1 MVKSLVIVESPAK
14 AKTISKILGQDY
26 QVKASIGHVRDL
38 PKKKLGVKVRK
49 NFEPEYEI
57 LKDKEPIVKELREA
71 AELADKVYL
80 APDPDREGEAIAW
93 HLSEILQMEQ
103 CSKCEGYIADAEH
116 KCVQCGEPIT
126 VKAYNPKKL
135 HRVEFNEITK
145 EAVLSAMKKPRHI
158 DTRLVDAQQARR
170 LLDRLVGYKI
180 SPLLWR
186 KVNGRS
192 AGRVQSVAV
201 RIICEREEEIE
212 KFNPKEYWS
221 LKADL
226 SKARSK
232 QSFLANLVKYDGKR
246 VIAASDKAAEKL
258 EKNGKGATAMV
269 VESEKEM
276 NAIIKSLNDESFT
289 VSSVNVKTSQRQPQ
303 PPFITSTLQREAA
316 NHLGYTVKKTM
327 QVAQSLYEGVDLGAQ
342 GPSGLITYMRT
353 DSTRVS
359 QQAQDEA
366 KEYVLEHFKPEYY
379 PEKPRIYERKGK
391 SIQDA
396 HEAIRPTSVLRTP
409 ESIKT
414 YLNSDQYKLYKLIW
428 ERFLGS
434 QMASAELSTRTVE
447 VTAGKTVFRASASE
461 TTFPGYTIVLN
472 RESNESGEE
481 EEEDANHLPEVKK
494 GDELKLKDLDAKQH
508 FTQPPPRY
516 TEASLVKTL
525 EELGI
530 GRPSTY
536 VATVQTIV
544 GSKYVERTNKMLC
557 PTKLGRTV
565 NDMLVAH
572 FGNIVDVGFTAEME
586 SKLDQIEDDKVDWHG
601 MLKEFY
607 KPFGETLKKAEE
619 EMDKIVILSEEMC
632 PLCGLQMAFKSS
644 KHGQFLGCTGFPDCK
659 KTMDLTADGKP
670 VPPDRP
676 SEEICKTC
684 NSPMLIKGGRY
695 GDYLSCSA
703 AECGEKRPIL
713 KTTGLICAREDCGG
727 EIVEKKTRRNKLFF
741 GCSNYSSKKCEMAY
755 WYPPLLSGGPDGT
768 NKCPK
773 CNSLLLYKT
782 LKRGDQIA
790 CSNKNECD
798 FAQLATGEEKHAWR
812 TGVTPPAPAPA
823 L

>member
-1 MVKSLVIVESPAK
+1 MAKSLVIVESPAK

-71 AELADKVYL
+71 AEQADKVYL

-93 HLSEILQMEQ
+93 HLSEILQ
-103 CSKCEGYIADAEH
+103 IPA
-116 KCVQCGEPIT
+116 
-126 VKAYNPKKL
+126 KKL

-145 EAVLSAMKKPRHI
+145 DAVMNAMKKPRHI
-158 DTRLVDAQQARR
+158 DARLVDAQQARR

-201 RIICEREEEIE
+201 RIICEREDEIE
-212 KFNPKEYWS
+212 KFNAKEYWS
-221 LKADL
+221 LKAEL
-226 SKARSK
+226 SKSRAK
-232 QSFLANLVKYDGKR
+232 QQFVANLVRFEGKR
-246 VIAASDKAAEKL
+246 VVAASDKAAEKAAE
-258 EKNGKGATAMV
+258 EKSNGKASASMV
-269 VESEKEM
+269 IESEAETRK
-276 NAIIKSLNDESFT
+276 IIKSVEDQTFT
-289 VSSVNVKTSQRQPQ
+289 VTSVTERTSQRQPQ

-327 QVAQSLYEGVDLGAQ
+327 QIAQSLYEGVELGAQ

-359 QQAQDEA
+359 QQAQEEA
-366 KEYVLEHFKPEYY
+366 KEYVLTHFKPDYY
-379 PEKPRIYERKGK
+379 PEKPRVYERKGK

-396 HEAIRPTSVLRTP
+396 HEAIRPTSVMRTP
-409 ESIKT
+409 ESIKS
-414 YLNSDQYKLYKLIW
+414 YLSSDQFKVYKLIW
-428 ERFLGS
+428 ERFVAS
-434 QMASAELSTRTVE
+434 QMSAAELSTRTVE
-447 VTAGKTVFRASASE
+447 TTAGKAVFRASASE
-461 TTFPGYTIVLN
+461 ITFPGYSIVLV
-472 RESNESGEE
+472 RETKEGAEE
-481 EEEDANHLPEVKK
+481 EESTDHLPDLKK
-494 GDELKLKDLDAKQH
+494 GDELKLKNLDPKQH

-536 VATVQTIV
+536 VATVATIIDR
-544 GSKYVERTNKMLC
+544 KYVERINKMLC

-565 NDMLVAH
+565 NEMLVAH
-572 FGNIVDVGFTAEME
+572 FGNIVDVTFTAEME
-586 SKLDQIEDDKVDWHG
+586 NQLDQIEDDKVDWHN
-601 MLKEFY
+601 MLKDFY

-619 EMDKIVILSEEMC
+619 SMDKIVLLSDQFC

-676 SEEICKTC
+676 SDEICKKC
-684 NSPMLIKGGRY
+684 ESPMLIKGGRY
-695 GDYLSCSA
+695 GDYLCCSS
-703 AECGEKRPIL
+703 AECGDKRPIL
-713 KTTGLICAREDCGG
+713 KTTGLVCPREDCGG
-727 EIVEKKTRRNKLFF
+727 DIVEKKTRRNKLFF
-741 GCSNYSSKKCEMAY
+741 GCSNYGSKKCEMAF
-755 WYPPLLSGGPDGT
+755 WYPPLISGGPDGT

-773 CNSLLLYKT
+773 CGSLLLYKT

-790 CSNKNECD
+790 CSAKDACD
-798 FAQLATGEEKHAWR
+798 FAQLATGQEKHAWR
-812 TGVTPPAPAPA
+812 PE
-823 L
+823 